1 MASLLADALAY
12 AENGYAVIP
21 VGRNKI
27 PLINDWP
34 NKAATDSQQII
45 SWWSQ
50 WPDANIG
57 IVCGEKSGGLIVVDV
72 DIKNGKRGDEALQQ
86 FQAMYGGFPS
96 TVTCRTGSGGQHLY
110 FKDPDHYPGKYK
122 NGVEVIQG
130 VDIRADGGFVVA
142 PPSVNADGH
151 AYTWVHDVGLLDE
164 DPADLNDSVADLLR
178 RSHQPKKSQKTEK
191 RVVVDVQEGN
201 RNDTLFRYC
210 SSQVGQG
217 VPKSIALNAALD
229 LNDTFNPPLSIP
241 EVHVIVDS
249 AYSRYEPNERTIYGK
264 QEEQIRDEDLDMPT
278 LEDYPEQPVE
288 WLIPEYLP
296 KGQITLICGTG
307 GTGKTSVWVSLLA
320 SLSSGERILFDG
332 FGDYYED
339 RQPMQC
345 MFFSSEDT
353 VENVIKGKL
362 RKGHARMRNIHTI
375 SLNDPRF
382 EKIQFGSKYLE
393 RLLDKYRPELCVFD
407 PLQAFIDGKIKM
419 ADRNAMRQTM
429 RSLIE
434 WGKTYGT
441 TFLIVMHTNKQLN
454 VWGRNRMADSADLWD
469 IARCVWM
476 VGDADDQGLKYLS
489 HEKSNYGRTGKT
501 MLFRND
507 DGQPV
512 FKGWSEK
519 KDRDYVLEAAKK
531 RNEAKNGSTLSDV
544 CGAILSELADHPDGM
559 LVADLDE
566 LLQQIGYSGYIIRK
580 AKSELRTA
588 GRIEITKKGFGGAV
602 GVKKT

>member
-34 NKAATDSQQII
+34 NQAATDTRQII
-45 SWWSQ
+45 SWWSL

-57 IVCGEKSGGLIVVDV
+57 IVCGEKSGGLIVADV
-72 DIKNGKRGDEALQQ
+72 DIKNGKHGDEALQQ
-86 FQAMYGGFPS
+86 FQAMNGDFPS
-96 TVTCRTGSGGQHLY
+96 TVMCRTGSGGLHYY
-110 FKDPDHYPGKYK
+110 FKDPEHFAGKYK
-122 NGVEVIQG
+122 NDVEVIPG
-130 VDIRADGGFVVA
+130 VDIRTDGGFVVV
-142 PPSVNADGH
+142 PPSVNAEGH

-164 DPADLNDSVADLLR
+164 EPADLNESAAQLLT
-178 RSHQPKKSQKTEK
+178 RSHVKKKQKTDRK
-191 RVVVDVQEGN
+191 TVVNVPKGS
-201 RNDTLFRYC
+201 RNNTLFRYC
-210 SSQVGQG
+210 CTQVGAG
-217 VPKSIALNAALD
+217 VPQEIAEKSALD
-229 LNDTFNPPLSIP
+229 LNDTFDPPLSDS
-241 EVHVIVDS
+241 EVHTIVES
-249 AYSRYEPNERTIYGK
+249 AYSRYQPNERTIYGA
-264 QEEQIRDEDLDMPT
+264 QEEPVTESDLDMPT
-278 LEDYPEQPVE
+278 MEDYPEEPVE

-307 GTGKTSVWVSLLA
+307 GTGKTSVWISLLA
-320 SLSSGERILFDG
+320 SISSGDRILFDG
-332 FGDYYED
+332 FGDYYDD

-393 RLLDKYRPELCVFD
+393 KLLDKYRPALCVFD
-407 PLQAFIDGKIKM
+407 PLQAFIDGHIKM

-476 VGDADDQGLKYLS
+476 VGDADDQGMKYLS

-512 FKGWSEK
+512 FKGWTDK
-519 KDRDYVLEAAKK
+519 KDREFVMEAAKK
-531 RNEAKNGSTLSDV
+531 RNEAKSGNTLSDV

-559 LVADLDE
+559 LIADLDE
-566 LLQQIGYSGYIIRK
+566 VLQQIGYSAWAIKRAKAELKDGNKIRMYK
-580 AKSELRTA
+580 VAMD
-588 GRIEITKKGFGGAV
+588 GGWM
-602 GVKKT
+602 VKKV

>member
-27 PLINDWP
+27 PLINGWP
-34 NKAATDSQQII
+34 NKATTDSQQII

-110 FKDPDHYPGKYK
+110 FKDPDHHPGKYK
-122 NGVEVIQG
+122 NGVEVIPG
-130 VDIRADGGFVVA
+130 VDIRTDGGFVVV
-142 PPSVNADGH
+142 PPSINAEGH
-151 AYTWVHDVGLLDE
+151 AYTWIHDTGLLDE
-164 DPADLNDSVADLLR
+164 EPADLNESAAQLLT
-178 RSHQPKKSQKTEK
+178 RSHPKKEK
-191 RVVVDVQEGN
+191 AERRQVVAVPEGN

-210 SSQVGQG
+210 CMQVGAG
-217 VPKSIALNAALD
+217 VPRDIAEKSALE
-229 LNDTFNPPLSIP
+229 LNDTFDPPLSTS
-241 EVHVIVDS
+241 EVYTIIES
-249 AYSRYEPNERTIYGK
+249 AYSRYVPNERTIYGT
-264 QEEQIRDEDLDMPT
+264 QEAPINEDDLKMPT
-278 LEDYPEQPVE
+278 LEDYPEEPVE

-320 SLSSGERILFDG
+320 SLSAGERILFDG
-332 FGDYYED
+332 FGDFYGD

-393 RLLDKYRPELCVFD
+393 KLLEKYRPALCVFD
-407 PLQAFIDGKIKM
+407 PLQAFIDGHIKM

-476 VGDADDQGLKYLS
+476 VGDADDQGMKYLS

-512 FKGWSEK
+512 FKGWTDK
-519 KDRDYVLEAAKK
+519 KDREFVLEAAKK
-531 RNEAKNGSTLSDV
+531 RNESRNGSSVSDV
-544 CGAILSELADHPDGM
+544 CGAIISELADHPDGM
-559 LVADLDE
+559 PISEMDE
-566 LLQQIGYSGYIIRK
+566 LMQQIGYSGYIIRK
-580 AKSELRTA
+580 AKNELKEA
-588 GRIEITKKGFGGAV
+588 GKIIITKKGFGGIW
-602 GVKKT
+602 GIKKA

>member
-1 MASLLADALAY
+1 
-12 AENGYAVIP
+12 N
-21 VGRNKI
+21 
-27 PLINDWP
+27 
-34 NKAATDSQQII
+34 
-45 SWWSQ
+45 
-50 WPDANIG
+50 
-57 IVCGEKSGGLIVVDV
+57 
-72 DIKNGKRGDEALQQ
+72 
-86 FQAMYGGFPS
+86 
-96 TVTCRTGSGGQHLY
+96 
-110 FKDPDHYPGKYK
+110 
-122 NGVEVIQG
+122 
-130 VDIRADGGFVVA
+130 
-142 PPSVNADGH
+142 
-151 AYTWVHDVGLLDE
+151 
-164 DPADLNDSVADLLR
+164 
-178 RSHQPKKSQKTEK
+178 
-191 RVVVDVQEGN
+191 VQEGN

-210 SSQVGQG
+210 SAQVGQG

-249 AYSRYEPNERTIYGK
+249 AYSRYEPNERTIYGT
-264 QEEQIRDEDLDMPT
+264 QEPPISEDDLKMPT
-278 LEDYPEQPVE
+278 LEDYPEEPVE

-320 SLSSGERILFDG
+320 SISSGERILFDG
-332 FGDYYED
+332 FGDYYGD

-393 RLLDKYRPELCVFD
+393 KLLDKYRPALCVFD
-407 PLQAFIDGKIKM
+407 PLQAFIDGHIKM

-434 WGKTYGT
+434 WGKSYGT

-476 VGDADDQGLKYLS
+476 VGDADDQGMKYLS

-507 DGQPV
+507 GGQPE
-512 FKGWSEK
+512 FKGWTDK
-519 KDRDYVLEAAKK
+519 KDREFVLEAAKK
-531 RNEAKNGSTLSDV
+531 RNESRNGSSISDV
-544 CGAILSELADHPDGM
+544 CGAIISELADHPDGM
-559 LVADLDE
+559 PIRDLDE
-566 LLQQIGYSGYIIRK
+566 LLQQIGYSAWAIKRAKAELKDGNKIRMYK
-580 AKSELRTA
+580 VAMDGGWMAK
-588 GRIEITKKGFGGAV
+588 KV
-602 GVKKT
+602 